1 MSLGAPQH
9 YLHVLM
15 ILLEF
20 ISLKFQLRQVNLLL
34 LQSNKNFHEIALK
47 GALIMNLS
55 KFIKMIH
62 HG

>member
-47 GALIMNLS
+47 GAYDYHVDYEFV
-55 KFIKMIH
+55 KAH
-62 HG
+62 